1 MPDPLTE
8 APESDV
14 IEQLTDLEEQEP
26 EESGPVPIEAD
37 EADVTEQRR
46 EIRADEDEYR

>member
-14 IEQLTDLEEQEP
+14 IEQLADLEQEP

-46 EIRADEDEYR
+46 VIRSDEDEYR